1 MIPLLK
7 IATYH
12 NLTDLE
18 LISLFSEGDEGAF
31 TELYNRHW
39 KQVLYYAAQKTG
51 DMTAAEDIVQDVFVS
66 LWKRKDQL
74 QISSDFKNYLI
85 VSIKYRVLNFL
96 SRERTK
102 RLVEEKNVLNY
113 DILDDSTQQYLE
125 FEELYSLLEDM
136 IAQLPEKTAL
146 IYRMSK
152 EQGMSHREIAN
163 EMCMTEKAVNA
174 SLVRTKRIFRAKLHI
189 FLSGFLL

>member
-1 MIPLLK
+1 MKL
-7 IATYH
+7 YY
-12 NLTDLE
+12 NLTDSE
-18 LISLFSEGDEGAF
+18 LISLFSDGDESAF
-31 TELYNRHW
+31 TEIYNRHW
-39 KQVLYYAAQKTG
+39 KQVLYYAVQKTG

-66 LWKRKDQL
+66 LWKRKGQL
-74 QISSDFKNYLI
+74 QINSDFKNYLV
-85 VSIKYRVLNFL
+85 VSVKYRVLNFL

-102 RLVEEKNVLNY
+102 RLVEENNALNY
-113 DILDDSTQQYLE
+113 DILDDSTQQYLD

-163 EMCMTEKAVNA
+163 EMSMTEKAVNA
-174 SLVRTKRIFRAKLHI
+174 SLVRTKRIFRSKLHI